1 MFKFKKI
8 LLIIFLSATM
18 AFATTP
24 INTNVTRLY
33 IATFDRA
40 PDADGLKYW
49 VEESG
54 LYLEEIAMSFFDQ
67 SETQAKYPDGYSNED
82 FIKSIYKNLF
92 NRNPD
97 TAGLAY
103 WQDALDQKL
112 IPRSLFI
119 LAITNGAIDDD
130 KKILDNKTAVGLAF
144 ATAGATDIDQAYT
157 LMQHVTADEESTLA
171 LICDPEIEYCDDFY
185 KGIGAL
191 TDNNTSNGGTSTD
204 DSEDE
209 DVVILLPPSV
219 TPPTIS
225 DGSGNVLEN
234 ASTGAIVSR
243 ISILDRGD
251 SDISAITL
259 SGTGSTNFEVSIGG
273 QVTLKAGAS
282 LDHDTN
288 PSYNLDVV
296 ATNRAGNSNTAEL
309 SILVTDVATDVPS
322 LSDFSKTIPEST
334 TQSTKI
340 GTLTVTTND
349 SPITSITLSGAG
361 YEDFTVATN
370 GDISLASAVDYESK
384 ASYSLTAIARNGA
397 GASNE
402 ATVTIT
408 ITNIDDEKPTLTSYT
423 NSMAEN
429 TTTGTQVGDI
439 IISKEGDSDIT
450 DISLTGDGNAK
461 FSVSTTGEIT
471 LKSALDYET
480 KTSYTL
486 QAIATNGAGSSDA
499 VSVTLTVT
507 NIAESRPLLVTP
519 SAFSLDENTTIGTKV
534 GTITTSGTTDE
545 NIVTGYTIQ
554 SGNTDTAFLIST
566 TGAITTAKTLDYAT
580 TPSYD
585 LSIFATNDFGNSTSI
600 TVTINITEA
609 VD

>member
-185 KGIGAL
+185 KGIGAS
-191 TDNNTSNGGTSTD
+191 TDNNTSTS

-209 DVVILLPPSV
+209 EVVILLPPSV
-219 TPPTIS
+219 IPPTIS

-243 ISILDRGD
+243 ISILKKGD

-259 SGTGSTNFEVSIGG
+259 SGTGSTNFESSIGG
-273 QVTLKAGAS
+273 QVTVKAGAT
-282 LDHDTN
+282 LDYDTN

-322 LSDFSKTIPEST
+322 LSNFSKTIPEST

-340 GTLTVTTND
+340 GTITVTTND
-349 SPITSITLSGAG
+349 SPITLITLSGAG

>member
-1 MFKFKKI
+1 MLKK
-8 LLIIFLSATM
+8 LFLTIFLFATM
-18 AFATTP
+18 ALATTP
-24 INTNVTRLY
+24 TNTNVTRLY

-40 PDADGLKYW
+40 PDANGLKYW

-54 LYLEEIAMSFFDQ
+54 LYLEEIAMSFFEQ
-67 SETQAKYPDGYSNED
+67 PESEAKYPSGYSNED

-97 TAGLAY
+97 SAGLEY
-103 WQDALDQKL
+103 WQSTLDQKL
-112 IPRSLFI
+112 MPRSLFI
-119 LAITNGAIDDD
+119 LAVTNGAINDDE
-130 KKILDNKTAVGLAF
+130 KILDNKTKVGLAF
-144 ATAGATDIDQAYT
+144 ATAGATDVDQAYT

-384 ASYSLTAIARNGA
+384 SSYSLTAIARNAA
-397 GASNE
+397 GVSNSANIAITITNVIDE
-402 ATVTIT
+402 KPVLTSFTKSIAENFSTSTLVGDIPISKVGDSAITSIALTGNGNDKFSVAISGDITLQSALDYELKTSYILQAIATNDAGSSDGVSITIT
-408 ITNIDDEKPTLTSYT
+408 ITNI
-423 NSMAEN
+423 
-429 TTTGTQVGDI
+429 
-439 IISKEGDSDIT
+439 
-450 DISLTGDGNAK
+450 
-461 FSVSTTGEIT
+461 
-471 LKSALDYET
+471 
-480 KTSYTL
+480 
-486 QAIATNGAGSSDA
+486 
-499 VSVTLTVT
+499 
-507 NIAESRPLLVTP
+507 AESIPVLATP
-519 SAFSLDENTTIGTKV
+519 SSAFSIDDTVAIGFEV
-534 GTITTSGTTDE
+534 GTITTNGSTADE
-545 NIVTGYTIQ
+545 NIVTSYTIT
-554 SGNTDTAFLIST
+554 SGDTNSDFLIST
-566 TGAITTAKTLDYAT
+566 AGVITTAKTLDAT
-580 TPSYD
+580 SIASYD
-585 LSIFATNDFGNSTSI
+585 LGIYATNDFGNSSTITAEI
-600 TVTINITEA
+600 TVN
-609 VD
+609 DL